1 MAYDNLNMTNMTP
14 SSSSSGLN
22 PTILFIQTLVI
33 VPFFM
38 LVVGNGQTP
47 VQFSLLG
54 QAYEFTSLGVFLI
67 LVAINVGLFCFI
79 QFNQLAQAM
88 QRQQLRASKKT
99 TDAQVSAEVSDAK
112 VKALEAKIET
122 LEKALEKA
130 LKHS

>member
-1 MAYDNLNMTNMTP
+1 MTNMTP
-14 SSSSSGLN
+14 STSYSGLN

-79 QFNQLAQAM
+79 QFNQLAHAM

>member
-1 MAYDNLNMTNMTP
+1 MP
-14 SSSSSGLN
+14 SSTPDSGIN
-22 PTILFIQTLVI
+22 PTILFLQTLVM

-38 LVVGNGQTP
+38 LVIGNGQTP

-54 QAYEFTSLGVFLI
+54 QPYEFTSLGVFLI
-67 LVAINVGLFCFI
+67 LIAINVGLFCFI
-79 QFNQLAQAM
+79 QFNQLVQAM
-88 QRQQLRASKKT
+88 QRQQLRATKKT

>member
-1 MAYDNLNMTNMTP
+1 MSQPNASKTF
-14 SSSSSGLN
+14 N
-22 PTILFIQTLVI
+22 PAILFIQTLVLAPFLLI
-33 VPFFM
+33 VIANSKTALQFF
-38 LVVGNGQTP
+38 
-47 VQFSLLG
+47 LLG
-54 QAYEFTSLGVFLI
+54 QSYEFSSLGVFLI
-67 LVAINVGLFCFI
+67 MIAINIGLFCFI

-130 LKHS
+130 LKH